1 MVKGIRHEV
10 SLLKEVK
17 YPVACKASEL
27 HFFFFFFQD
36 LKTTKNQLY
45 SDI

>member
-27 HFFFFFFQD
+27 HFFFFFSGFENN
-36 LKTTKNQLY
+36 KKPT
-45 SDI
+45 IF

>member
-27 HFFFFFFQD
+27 HFFFFFFSGFENN
-36 LKTTKNQLY
+36 KKPT
-45 SDI
+45 IF